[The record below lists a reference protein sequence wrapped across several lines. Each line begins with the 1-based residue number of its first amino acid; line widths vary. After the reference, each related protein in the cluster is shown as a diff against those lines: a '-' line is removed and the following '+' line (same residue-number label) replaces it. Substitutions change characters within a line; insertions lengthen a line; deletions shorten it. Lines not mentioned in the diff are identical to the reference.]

1 MQHEQAAQLFDGMG
15 LSSLARQ
22 ERARARLD
30 RDDAAVEHERA
41 RLRRERNAWHS
52 G

>member
-1 MQHEQAAQLFDGMG
+1 MQHEQAAELFDGMG
-15 LSSLARQ
+15 LRSLARQ
-22 ERARARLD
+22 ERARARVD

-41 RLRRERNAWHS
+41 GLRRERNASRS